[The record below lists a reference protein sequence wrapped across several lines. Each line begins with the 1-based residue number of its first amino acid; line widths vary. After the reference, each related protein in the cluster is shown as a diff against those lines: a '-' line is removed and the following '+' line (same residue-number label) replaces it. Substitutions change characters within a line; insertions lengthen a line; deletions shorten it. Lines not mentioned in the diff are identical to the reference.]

1 MTEKIERLED
11 YGLSKDNKPKTLF
24 SRVGIVGAGS
34 VGQNIARMVSSKG
47 LDVIFLDLNQ
57 EKIDQAFAD
66 IAKELDRMIARWGMT
81 NSEKLGI
88 LSRIKGTTDYADFR
102 GCDIVIEA
110 IKSSSRDKT
119 HDERSEILRK
129 IEMNVDRET
138 IIATNSSTHVITE
151 LTADMKYKDR
161 CLSFHFL
168 TPEADA
174 RVVEIVKGLYTS
186 DEAYENSMKFANL
199 IGKKVVQAKESPGI
213 ISTRL
218 IVPFI
223 NEACEILMEGVGSM
237 EDIDLTMK
245 VGFGLPLGPFEMA
258 DKIGLDKILRWCE
271 NLYDEFG
278 DLKYKASP
286 ILKKLVRANQWGRRT
301 GRGFYEYNKDGVKI
315 TNNSFLGEY

>member
-1 MTEKIERLED
+1 MTENIEKLED

-47 LDVIFLDLNQ
+47 LDAVLLDLTQ
-57 EKIDQAFAD
+57 EKIDLAFLEMGR
-66 IAKELDRMIARWGMT
+66 ELDRMIERWGMT

-88 LSRIKGTTDYADFR
+88 LSRIKGTTDYESFR

-110 IKSSSRDKT
+110 IKSSKREQT
-119 HDERSEILRK
+119 HDERSDILAK
-129 IEMNVDRET
+129 IEMHVDRDT

-151 LTADMKYKDR
+151 LTADLTHKDR

-186 DEAYENSMKFANL
+186 QEAYENSIKFANL
-199 IGKKVVQAKESPGI
+199 IGKRVVPVKESPGI

-223 NEACEILMEGVGSM
+223 NEACEILMEGVGTM

-278 DLKYKASP
+278 DQKYKSSP
-286 ILKKLVRANQWGRRT
+286 LLKKLVRANQWGRRT

-315 TNNSFLGEY
+315 TKNISVSE

>member
-1 MTEKIERLED
+1 MAENIEKLED

-24 SRVGIVGAGS
+24 SRVGIIGAGS

-47 LDVIFLDLNQ
+47 LDVIILDLTK
-57 EKIDQAFAD
+57 EKIDQAFTD
-66 IAKELDRMIARWGMT
+66 MAKELDRMIERWGMT

-88 LSRIKGTTDYADFR
+88 LSRIKGTIDYSDLR

-110 IKSSSRDKT
+110 IKSSSRDRT
-119 HDERSEILRK
+119 HDERSEILQK
-129 IEMNVDRET
+129 IEMHVDRDT

-151 LTADMKYKDR
+151 LSADLIHKDR

-186 DEAYENSMKFANL
+186 QEAYENSIKFANL
-199 IGKKVVQAKESPGI
+199 IGKKVVSVKESPGI

-286 ILKKLVRANQWGRRT
+286 ILKKLVRANQWGRRA

-315 TNNSFLGEY
+315 TNNSSLGE

>member
-1 MTEKIERLED
+1 MTENIEKLED

-24 SRVGIVGAGS
+24 SRVGIIGAGS

-47 LDVIFLDLNQ
+47 LDVIILDLSQ
-57 EKIDQAFAD
+57 EKIDQAFTDMAR
-66 IAKELDRMIARWGMT
+66 ELDRMIERWGMT

-88 LSRIKGTTDYADFR
+88 LSRIKGTIDYSDLR

-110 IKSSSRDKT
+110 IKSSSRDRT
-119 HDERSEILRK
+119 HDERSEILQK
-129 IEMNVDRET
+129 IEMHVDRDT

-151 LTADMKYKDR
+151 LSADLIHKDR

-186 DEAYENSMKFANL
+186 QEAYENSIKFANL
-199 IGKKVVQAKESPGI
+199 IGKKVVSVKESPGI

-315 TNNSFLGEY
+315 TNNSSLGE

>member
-1 MTEKIERLED
+1 MSDNIEKLED
-11 YGLSKDNKPKTLF
+11 YGLSTDTRLKTMF
-24 SRVGIVGAGS
+24 SLVGIVGAGS

-47 LDVIFLDLNQ
+47 LDVIFLEVSQ
-57 EKIDQAFAD
+57 QKIDQAYVEL
-66 IAKELDRMIARWGMT
+66 AKELDRMIERWGMT

-88 LSRIKGTTDYADFR
+88 LSRIKGTTEYSRFKR
-102 GCDIVIEA
+102 CDIVIEA
-110 IKSSSRDKT
+110 IKSSTREHS
-119 HDERSEILRK
+119 HDIRMQVLK
-129 IEMNVDRET
+129 NIELHVDRDT
-138 IIATNSSTHVITE
+138 IIATNSSTQVITE
-151 LTADMKYKDR
+151 LIADLTYKDR
-161 CLSFHFL
+161 CVSFHFL

-186 DEAYENSMKFANL
+186 QVAYENTIKFANL
-199 IGKKVVQAKESPGI
+199 IGKKVIPVKESPGI

-218 IVPFI
+218 FVPLI
-223 NEACEILMEGVGSM
+223 NEACEILMEGVGKM

-278 DLKYKASP
+278 DLKYKSSP
-286 ILKKLVRANQWGRRT
+286 LLKKLVRANQWGRRT

-315 TNNSFLGEY
+315 TKNNFFE

>member
-1 MTEKIERLED
+1 MAENIERLED
-11 YGLSKDNKPKTLF
+11 YGLSQDNRPKTLF

-34 VGQNIARMVSSKG
+34 VGQNIARMVSSRG
-47 LDVIFLDLNQ
+47 LDVIFIDLNQ
-57 EKIDQAFAD
+57 QKIDQAYVEL
-66 IAKELDRMIARWGMT
+66 AKELDRMIERWGMT

-88 LSRIKGTTDYADFR
+88 LSRIKGSTEYASLK

-110 IKSSSRDKT
+110 IKSSSRELS
-119 HDERSEILRK
+119 HDIRSGILKK
-129 IEMNVDRET
+129 IEVNVAPET
-138 IIATNSSTHVITE
+138 IIATNSSTQVITE
-151 LTADMKYKDR
+151 LTADLTHKDR
-161 CLSFHFL
+161 CVSFHFL

-174 RVVEIVKGLYTS
+174 RIVEIVKGLYTS
-186 DEAYENSMKFANL
+186 QEAYENTIKFANL
-199 IGKKVVQAKESPGI
+199 IGKKVVPVKESPGI

-223 NEACEILMEGVGSM
+223 NEACEILMEGVGTM

-278 DLKYKASP
+278 DLKYKSSP
-286 ILKKLVRANQWGRRT
+286 LLKRLVRANQWGRRT
-301 GRGFYEYNKDGVKI
+301 GRGFYEYNKDGMKI
-315 TNNSFLGEY
+315 TKNISVEE

>member
-1 MTEKIERLED
+1 MTENIERLED
-11 YGLSKDNKPKTLF
+11 YGLSKDDKPKTLF
-24 SRVGIVGAGS
+24 SKVGVVGAGS
-34 VGQNIARMVSSKG
+34 VGQNIARMISSKG
-47 LDVIFLDLNQ
+47 LDVVFLEINQ
-57 EKIDQAFAD
+57 QKIDQAYLDLAR
-66 IAKELDRMIARWGMT
+66 ELDRMIERWGMT

-88 LSRIKGTTDYADFR
+88 LSRIKGTTEYSSFK

-110 IKSSSRDKT
+110 IKSSSRELSQDI
-119 HDERSEILRK
+119 HMNILKK
-129 IEMNVDRET
+129 IEEHVDRDT

-151 LTADMKYKDR
+151 LTTFLTYKDR
-161 CLSFHFL
+161 CVSFHFL

-174 RVVEIVKGLYTS
+174 RVVEVVKGLYTS
-186 DEAYENSMKFANL
+186 QAAYDNTVKFAHL
-199 IGKKVVQAKESPGI
+199 IGKKVIPVKESPGI

-218 IVPFI
+218 FVPLI
-223 NEACEILMEGVGSM
+223 NEACEILMEGVGKM

-286 ILKKLVRANQWGRRT
+286 LLKKLVRANQWGRRT
-301 GRGFYEYNKDGVKI
+301 GKGFYEYNKDGMKI
-315 TNNSFLGEY
+315 TKNISIED